1 MVIINNIIINRNTGV
16 YHPGKALT
24 EVDWVN
30 IYLLYLDII
39 DVIADD
45 TMKCPSRLLGKCTL
59 KSHKTCTKAIMY
71 FEMGMISSAARRGNM
86 RRGVGSMKDLSGAH
100 NFFIYRCYLRH
111 PKRSRASYV
120 RKFYTEFNI
129 ELSEMFITQWFKN
142 IGLFKGNLCLTSR
155 FPPKNTPEKLDNFKT
170 NIFYLF
176 LKSER

>member
-100 NFFIYRCYLRH
+100 HIFIYRCYLRH
-111 PKRSRASYV
+111 PERSRASYV
-120 RKFYTEFNI
+120 IKFYTEFNI
-129 ELSEMFITQWFKN
+129 ELSEMFITQWFNN
-142 IGLFKGNLCLTSR
+142 IGPFKGNVCLTSR
-155 FPPKNTPEKLDNFKT
+155 FPPKK
-170 NIFYLF
+170 Y
-176 LKSER
+176 S